1 MHLLISQTV
10 VSCDANVHVCQMSLV
25 DLGKRLLEAARKG
38 QDDEVRNLMANGAP
52 FTTDWV
58 SLSDTNKRT
67 FGEENHPVVGGI
79 INWMIVLHIKSQ
91 LNQ

>member
-1 MHLLISQTV
+1 MVHLLQEQTTPLTLLFKIQWCWWILISRRY
-10 VSCDANVHVCQMSLV
+10 HVTKHLHPCPSVPQMSLV

-58 SLSDTNKRT
+58 RKALCSALLSL
-67 FGEENHPVVGGI
+67 
-79 INWMIVLHIKSQ
+79 
-91 LNQ
+91 

>member
-1 MHLLISQTV
+1 
-10 VSCDANVHVCQMSLV
+10 MSLV

-58 SLSDTNKRT
+58 RCLFTV
-67 FGEENHPVVGGI
+67 EEIQVQDE
-79 INWMIVLHIKSQ
+79 S
-91 LNQ
+91 

>member
-1 MHLLISQTV
+1 
-10 VSCDANVHVCQMSLV
+10 MSLV

-58 SLSDTNKRT
+58 SLSGCMACSSPRFHGDVMFAILSQKMPD
-67 FGEENHPVVGGI
+67 EQKK
-79 INWMIVLHIKSQ
+79 IVCWWLESR
-91 LNQ
+91 LMMA

>member
-1 MHLLISQTV
+1 
-10 VSCDANVHVCQMSLV
+10 MSLV

-58 SLSDTNKRT
+58 RNTLCSALLWSWIKKFILSLIT
-67 FGEENHPVVGGI
+67 FSIE
-79 INWMIVLHIKSQ
+79 
-91 LNQ
+91 

>member
-1 MHLLISQTV
+1 
-10 VSCDANVHVCQMSLV
+10 MSLV

-58 SLSDTNKRT
+58 SLCDSHCLQLLITTVMVAIESDCCWICVC
-67 FGEENHPVVGGI
+67 P
-79 INWMIVLHIKSQ
+79 LP
-91 LNQ
+91 

>member
-1 MHLLISQTV
+1 MCVCL
-10 VSCDANVHVCQMSLV
+10 CQMSLV

-58 SLSDTNKRT
+58 SLSACIARSSPRFHGDVT
-67 FGEENHPVVGGI
+67 FAI
-79 INWMIVLHIKSQ
+79 L
-91 LNQ
+91 

>member
-1 MHLLISQTV
+1 
-10 VSCDANVHVCQMSLV
+10 MSLV

-58 SLSDTNKRT
+58 SHTLSA
-67 FGEENHPVVGGI
+67 GSLEMGSCHV
-79 INWMIVLHIKSQ
+79 M
-91 LNQ
+91 